1 MSIYVSSC
9 IIKNSLCDFAGRK
22 GDSMFKKFISYYR
35 PHRKLFALDM
45 FCGLLVAI
53 CDLFYPI
60 ITRNII
66 NVYVPNKQLQ
76 LLITWSVVML
86 LIYVAKACLNFVVQY
101 WGHIVGVR
109 MQADMRRD
117 MFTKLQKLPFAFFD
131 ENKTGVIMSR
141 MINDLQ
147 NVSELA
153 HHGPEDLLISTI
165 TLVGAFIML
174 GSINI
179 YLTVLVFL
187 VLPLMIFFAIKT
199 RGMMTKAFR
208 DTRVETGK
216 VNANVE
222 TAISGVRVSRA
233 YTAGEYETA
242 KFNEANKGYVAARAR
257 AYKSMG
263 IFHSGM
269 QLFSDMLYLVVLVAG
284 GLFFFYGHINTGD
297 FAAYLLYINIFLK
310 PVNRLASLLEQL
322 QDGMTGFS
330 RFREIMEQATE
341 AEDANAVDPGTLSG
355 HIRFEDVSFR
365 YDNSDEAEGK
375 RQVIDHIS
383 LEIPAGKTVALVG
396 PSGGGKT
403 TLCHLIPRFY
413 ELDGGKITIDGM
425 DLTTLQRSALRKN
438 IGMVAQDVFLFDG
451 TIRENIAYGDLSA
464 SEEAI
469 IEAAKKANIHDYIMT
484 LEQGYDT
491 QVGERGIK
499 LSGGQKQRIS
509 IARVFLKN
517 PPILILDEATSALD
531 NATEMLIQES
541 LEQLGKGR
549 TVLVVAHRLSTIKKA
564 DEIVV
569 ITRDGIQERG
579 NHDQLLEKDGMYAAL
594 YRYQFRV

>member
-1 MSIYVSSC
+1 
-9 IIKNSLCDFAGRK
+9 
-22 GDSMFKKFISYYR
+22 MFKKFISYYR

-45 FCGLLVAI
+45 FCGLLVAV

-60 ITRNII
+60 IARNII
-66 NVYVPNKQLQ
+66 NEYVPNKQLR

-117 MFTKLQKLPFAFFD
+117 MFAKLQKLPFAFFD

-174 GSINI
+174 GNINL
-179 YLTVLVFL
+179 YLTILVFL
-187 VLPLMIFFAIKT
+187 VLPLMIFFAVKT

-222 TAISGVRVSRA
+222 TAVSGVRVSRA
-233 YTAGEYETA
+233 YTAGDHETA
-242 KFNEANKGYVAARAR
+242 KFNAANTGYIAARAR

-269 QLFSDMLYLVVLVAG
+269 QLFSDLLYLVVLVAG
-284 GLFFFYGHINTGD
+284 GLFFFYEHIDAGD

-330 RFREIMEQATE
+330 RFREIMEQPVEEELA
-341 AEDANAVDPGTLSG
+341 DAVDPGILSG

-365 YDNSDEAEGK
+365 YQNSDEAESK

-413 ELDGGKITIDGM
+413 ELDGGRITVDGM

-451 TIRENIAYGDLSA
+451 TIRENIAYGDLNA

-579 NHDQLLEKDGMYAAL
+579 SHESLLQQDGMYAAL
-594 YRYQFRV
+594 YRYQFRE